1 MVTQPKTKTRPIKAK
16 RKTNVKVKVKQR
28 ARVRKK
34 SEQKKDTIPKAP
46 AKVYPENAAH
56 IKIKIRKK

>member
-1 MVTQPKTKTRPIKAK
+1 MGKG
-16 RKTNVKVKVKQR
+16 RKCRCKCKLSQK

-34 SEQKKDTIPKAP
+34 SEQPKDATPKAP

>member
-1 MVTQPKTKTRPIKAK
+1 MGTKPKK
-16 RKTNVKVKVKQR
+16 RKGKIKVSQK

-34 SEQKKDTIPKAP
+34 SEQQKDTIQKAP

>member
-1 MVTQPKTKTRPIKAK
+1 MATKPKK
-16 RKTNVKVKVKQR
+16 RKGNVKVSQK

-34 SEQKKDTIPKAP
+34 SEQPKDTIPKAP

>member
-1 MVTQPKTKTRPIKAK
+1 MPKPKK
-16 RKTNVKVKVKQR
+16 RKRKIRVKTGAKIV
-28 ARVRKK
+28 
-34 SEQKKDTIPKAP
+34 KKDSVKNDAIPKAP